1 MEADLNVWLKYGIG
15 RPVEVSVP
23 AGCNVNGLIKVIK
36 GELSPK
42 LDSVS
47 LDEIYL
53 HGPELDRQE
62 GGEHKGS
69 DFEPDVLVSNI
80 LETKVGTCARNPILI
95 RTTAQGIYFFIHHI
109 FLHLI
114 I

>member
-1 MEADLNVWLKYGIG
+1 MEADLNVWVKYGIG

-36 GELSPK
+36 RELE
-42 LDSVS
+42 LTER
-47 LDEIYL
+47 LYEIYL

-62 GGEHKGS
+62 GGKHKGS